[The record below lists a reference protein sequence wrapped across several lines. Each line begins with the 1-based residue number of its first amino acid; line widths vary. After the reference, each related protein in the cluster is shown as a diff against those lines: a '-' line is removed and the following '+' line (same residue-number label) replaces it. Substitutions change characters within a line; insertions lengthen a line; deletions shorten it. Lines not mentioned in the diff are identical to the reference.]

1 MDNVQ
6 RIEYRE
12 AFRSFVDLSKFVNPH
27 SVTLTLKQSVVV
39 RYGQS
44 SIHSRITPD
53 RAVRNFRHFMNRL
66 NKRVYGH
73 SYSRHGKRVQVIP
86 VLEGGEHTRLHYHC
100 VIDCPRAE
108 LSDSYSNLIGEC
120 WLQTDYG
127 YDQIDVQPRS
137 DSGWVNYISKFRTKS
152 EFDQSIDW
160 TNLHQH

>member
-1 MDNVQ
+1 MNRVQ
-6 RIEYRE
+6 RTEYRE

-39 RYGQS
+39 HHGRLP
-44 SIHSRITPD
+44 IHIRID
-53 RAVRNFRHFMNRL
+53 HNRAVRNFRHFMNRL
-66 NKRVYGH
+66 NRRVYGH
-73 SYSRHGKRVQVIP
+73 SSCRHGKRVQVIP
-86 VLEGGEHTRLHYHC
+86 VLEGGELTRLHYHC

-108 LSDSYSNLIGEC
+108 LTETFPDMIRKC
-120 WLQTDYG
+120 WLHTDYG

-160 TNLHQH
+160 INLHQH